1 MIGQFI
7 AKVIGSKWL
16 QHPVF
21 WVLSFYVIGDY
32 FAISN
37 TLQNIDFFYSGLFH
51 IPLLFLV
58 YLNLGLLVP
67 RLLQKRRYLLYVL
80 SIPVAILGAYGLHE
94 LTFELLLPALPTEFY
109 MVSFTDWEV
118 LVTIFVIYF
127 VLTTLLKLSKS
138 WYVLQKVEKEKLT
151 IELNSLKAQVNP
163 HFLFNSLN
171 SIYSLSLAKS
181 DRTPE
186 TVLEL
191 SNLLRYMLYEVGD
204 ERVDLGKELE
214 MMESYV
220 ELQKLRADQSTE
232 VAFKVNGAPEGIKVA
247 PLLFFPLIENSF
259 KHGVKG
265 VSNKAYVH
273 IALEVTEA
281 AISFKIE
288 NNKGQVDDVESGK
301 FGGIGLE
308 NVKRRLALIYAGK
321 HKLEIENQEQV
332 FRVKLKLEL

>member
-1 MIGQFI
+1 MKSTLNKII
-7 AKVIGSKWL
+7 SSKWL
-16 QHPVF
+16 QHSVF
-21 WVLSFYVIGDY
+21 WVLSFYAIGDY

-37 TLQNIDFFYSGLFH
+37 AVQSIDFFYSGLFH
-51 IPLLFLV
+51 VSLVFLV
-58 YLNLGLLVP
+58 YVNLQWLIP
-67 RLLQKRRYLLYVL
+67 SLLQKRNYLLYVL
-80 SIPVAILGAYGLHE
+80 GAPALILAAYGLHE
-94 LTFELLLPALPTEFY
+94 LTFEIVLPVLPTEYY

-118 LVTIFVIYF
+118 LVTIFAIYF

-138 WYVLQKVEKEKLT
+138 WYVLQKVEKEKLA
-151 IELNSLKAQVNP
+151 IELNSLKTQVNP

-181 DRTPE
+181 ERTPE

-191 SNLLRYMLYEVGD
+191 SNLLRYMLYEVKED
-204 ERVDLGKELE
+204 TADLGKELE

-232 VAFKVNGAPEGIKVA
+232 VSFKVLGEPEGIHIA

-265 VSNKAYVH
+265 VSDQAYVR
-273 IALEVTEA
+273 ILLNADKSSV
-281 AISFKIE
+281 SFGIE
-288 NNKGQVDDVESGK
+288 NNKGQVDDVEKGK

-308 NVKRRLALIYAGK
+308 NVKRRLSLIYPGK
-321 HKLEIENQEQV
+321 HRFEIEESEEEYK
-332 FRVKLKLEL
+332 VKLSIEL

>member
-1 MIGQFI
+1 MIRKAFI
-7 AKVIGSKWL
+7 QILSSKWL
-16 QHPVF
+16 QHPLF
-21 WVLSFYVIGDY
+21 WVLSLYAIGDY

-37 TLQNIDFFYSGLFH
+37 TIQSIDFFYSGLFH
-51 IPLLFLV
+51 IPLFFLV
-58 YLNLGLLVP
+58 YVNLGLMVP
-67 RLLQKRRYLLYVL
+67 KLLQKRRFILYLLSVPAL
-80 SIPVAILGAYGLHE
+80 VFATYGLHE
-94 LTFELLLPALPTEFY
+94 LTFEILLPALPTEYY

-127 VLTTLLKLSKS
+127 VFTTLLKLSKS
-138 WYVLQKVEKEKLT
+138 WYLLQKVEKEKLA
-151 IELNSLKAQVNP
+151 IELNSLKTQVNP

-181 DRTPE
+181 EQTPE

-204 ERVDLGKELE
+204 DTVDLGKELE

-220 ELQKLRADQSTE
+220 ELQKLRADESTE
-232 VAFKVNGAPEGIKVA
+232 VTFKVTGEPSGIKAA

-265 VSNKAYVH
+265 VSDQAYVH
-273 IALEVTEA
+273 ILLAAGEEA
-281 AISFKIE
+281 IHFEIE
-288 NNKGQVDDVESGK
+288 NNKGQVDDVEQGQ

-308 NVKRRLALIYAGK
+308 NVKRRLSLIYPGK
-321 HKLEIENQEQV
+321 HSFQIVEDEQV
-332 FRVKLKLEL
+332 YKVELKIEL

>member
-1 MIGQFI
+1 MIGRGFN
-7 AKVIGSKWL
+7 KVINSKWF

-21 WVLSFYVIGDY
+21 WVLSFYAIGDY

-37 TLQNIDFFYSGLFH
+37 TLQSIDFFYSGLFH
-51 IPLLFLV
+51 LPLLVLV
-58 YLNLGLLVP
+58 YLNLGLLIP
-67 RLLQKRRYLLYVL
+67 KLLQKRRYLLYFL
-80 SIPVAILGAYGLHE
+80 AAPLTILIAYGLHE
-94 LTFELLLPALPTEFY
+94 LTFEMLLPALPTEYY

-118 LVTIFVIYF
+118 LVTIFSIYF

-138 WYVLQKVEKEKLT
+138 WYVLQQVEKEKLA
-151 IELNSLKAQVNP
+151 IELNSLKTQVNP

-181 DRTPE
+181 ERTPE

-191 SNLLRYMLYEVGD
+191 SNLLRYMLYEVGED
-204 ERVDLGKELE
+204 TADLGKELE

-232 VAFKVNGAPEGIKVA
+232 VSFKVTGEPNGIRIA

-265 VSNKAYVH
+265 VSDQAYVRIH
-273 IALEVTEA
+273 LNAQPKAVT
-281 AISFKIE
+281 FKIE
-288 NNKGQVDDVESGK
+288 NNRGQVDDVEKGK

-308 NVKRRLALIYAGK
+308 NVKRRLSLIYPGK
-321 HKLEIENQEQV
+321 HHFKIEESESDYKVN
-332 FRVKLKLEL
+332 LSIEL